1 MEFKAVFP
9 IGMITLF
16 MLFGVAC
23 GNGGKDT
30 KEGNDSLRDMASGP
44 IEVKVVVA
52 KNGIFENR
60 RFTNG
65 SLRARRKAE
74 VIFSSGGRLL
84 SLSATNGKRVEANE
98 LLAILDTTSARLGIQ
113 RARLQIEKARLY
125 FQDNLLALGYDV
137 KKSSSIPAE
146 VLENSRIISG
156 LREAELNLEESVHE
170 YRKCFVRAPIRG
182 IVTELSE
189 DIQGNIIAGRKLCTL
204 VDNSD
209 LLVAFQVFQ
218 SDLKA
223 IKPGM
228 QVAVIPLAGEESAAV
243 ARVNYIAPTIGKNG
257 LCEVTAELGKTHTH
271 VFFDGMQVKVAINLS
286 RTQALVVPKQVV
298 VFRQDKPVVFRV
310 KDGKAEWTDVE
321 VGGENDQY
329 YLIRKGL
336 QPGDVVV
343 AENNAWLGHNARV
356 VVKDTLRY
364 LP

>member
-1 MEFKAVFP
+1 MEFKSAFP
-9 IGMITLF
+9 VGMIALF
-16 MLFGVAC
+16 MFFGVAC

-30 KEGNDSLRDMASGP
+30 KEGVDSLRDMTAGP
-44 IEVKVVVA
+44 IEVKVLVA

-74 VIFSSGGRLL
+74 VVFSSGGRLL
-84 SLSATNGKRVEANE
+84 SLKASNGKKVEAGE
-98 LLAILDTTSARLGIQ
+98 ILAILDTTATSLGIQ

-137 KKSSSIPAE
+137 KNIKAIPAE
-146 VLENSRIISG
+146 VLENSKIISG
-156 LREAELNLEESVHE
+156 LREAELNLEESVNE

-182 IVTELSE
+182 IVTGLAE
-189 DIQGNIIAGRKLCTL
+189 DIQGNIMAGRKLCSL

-218 SDLKA
+218 SDINALH
-223 IKPGM
+223 PGM
-228 QVAVIPLAGEESAAV
+228 PVTVIPLAGEESVAV
-243 ARVNYIAPTIGKNG
+243 ARINYIAPTIGENG
-257 LCEVTAELGKTHTH
+257 LCEVTAELGKTPTH
-271 VFFDGMQVKVAINLS
+271 EFFDGMQVKVAINLS

-343 AENNAWLGHNARV
+343 AENNTWLGHNARV
-356 VVKDTLRY
+356 LVKDTLRY